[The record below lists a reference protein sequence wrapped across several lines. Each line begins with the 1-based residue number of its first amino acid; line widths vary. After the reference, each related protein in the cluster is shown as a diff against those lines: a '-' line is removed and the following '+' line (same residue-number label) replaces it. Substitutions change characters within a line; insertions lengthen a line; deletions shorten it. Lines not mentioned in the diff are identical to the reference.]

1 MEKTAYSSSVRE
13 WSMQPLT
20 AVVAYLGLDG
30 DVQRGSRGLSADG
43 SWAERAREMEEGV
56 MVGHIEGLAAFW
68 GGAVVVRLFVGGV
81 FDVNVVGQ
89 LILFAKSGQVRSLA
103 RTT

>member
-1 MEKTAYSSSVRE
+1 
-13 WSMQPLT
+13 MQPLT

-43 SWAERAREMEEGV
+43 GRAERAREMEEGV